1 MPGGGL
7 AVGRDSGYV
16 ANSMSKDFDVTS
28 LHQLATGI
36 ASAAP
41 LRDVLEHVLEFAIST
56 VQCDSCF
63 IYVLEESELILR
75 ASKNAHPD
83 LVDRLKLKLGQGIT
97 GWVAEH
103 KQPVAIERDAYSDL
117 RFRFFNELPEDRFEA
132 FLSVPVLSRDR
143 IVGAINLQNRAP
155 YSYSQR
161 EIKMISSIGLLVG
174 AQIEMARLET
184 ENSQLSDQLE
194 TRKLLERAKGIL
206 QHDLKI
212 SEQEAYVRL
221 RRQSQEHRISLRD
234 VANAVILSHE
244 LREKAR

>member
-1 MPGGGL
+1 MPSGVHAL
-7 AVGRDSGYV
+7 RRVSGRVDTF
-16 ANSMSKDFDVTS
+16 MSKDFDVTS

-36 ASAAP
+36 ASATP

-63 IYVLEESELILR
+63 IYVLEGNELILR

-103 KQPVAIERDAYSDL
+103 KQPVAIERNAYSDQ

-132 FLSVPVLSRDR
+132 FLSVPVLSRER

-161 EIKMISSIGLLVG
+161 ETKMISSIGLLVG
-174 AQIEMARLET
+174 AQIEMARLEM

-221 RRQSQEHRISLRD
+221 RRQSQERRLSLRD
-234 VANAVILSHE
+234 VAHAVILSHE

>member
-1 MPGGGL
+1 MH
-7 AVGRDSGYV
+7 AEAIAMRNDSGR
-16 ANSMSKDFDVTS
+16 AHISMNKDFDVNS

-41 LRDVLEHVLEFAIST
+41 LPDLLIHVLEFATSA

-63 IYVLEESELILR
+63 IYVLEGNELILR

-103 KQPVAIERDAYSDL
+103 KQPVAIERNAYSDQ

-161 EIKMISSIGLLVG
+161 EIKIISSIGLLVG

-194 TRKLLERAKGIL
+194 TRKILERAKGIL
-206 QHDLKI
+206 QNDLKI

-221 RRQSQEHRISLRD
+221 RRQSQERRISLRD
-234 VANAVILSHE
+234 VANAVILSQE